1 MELVESMGS
10 KPTLCIVNYNGER
23 CLPTTLR
30 AAMDLADQF
39 IEIVLV
45 DNGSTDGSLVMVAR
59 DFPQVRVVA
68 RLGNG
73 GPGVARNAGIQA
85 AQSDRV
91 LFIDNDVTLTPTC
104 SAKLQQALDGDAN
117 AVIAMPVVIYAGR
130 RDTVQY
136 AGAGSHFLGMMTL
149 LRQNEPVDTV
159 TGDPVDVGSCVTC
172 AFLVDRRRMGETA
185 PFDEDFFYQME
196 DHDFGVRM
204 RARGFAVLAVPDAH
218 VFHGLGTEGMSIR
231 RHGTYAPVRVYC
243 LIRNRWIFLLKTY
256 SLRTF
261 LVLSPMLLLYELVQ
275 FVVVLRKGWLPE
287 WGRAAGWVIVNF
299 RSILG
304 KRREFQRARRR
315 PDRELLSGGA
325 LPFRAELAQSK
336 LERFGQRALD
346 SIAAT
351 YWKGA
356 AQLL

>member
-1 MELVESMGS
+1 MGL
-10 KPTLCIVNYNGER
+10 KPTLCVVNYNGER
-23 CLPTTLR
+23 CLPATLR
-30 AAMDLADQF
+30 AAVELVDQF
-39 IEIVLV
+39 AEIILV
-45 DNGSTDGSLVMVAR
+45 DNGSADGSLALVGR
-59 DFPQVRVVA
+59 DFPQVRIVSLPDN
-68 RLGNG
+68 R

-85 AQSDRV
+85 AQTDRV
-91 LFIDNDVTLTPTC
+91 LFIDNDVTLTAEC
-104 SAKLQQALDGDAN
+104 SAKLKQALDHDVN

-136 AGAGSHFLGMMTL
+136 AGAGSHFLGLMTL
-149 LRQNEPVDTV
+149 LCQNEPVDKV
-159 TGDPVDVGSCVTC
+159 TGGPIKVGSCVTC
-172 AFLVDRRRMGETA
+172 AFLVDRHRIGESA

-256 SLRTF
+256 SLRTL
-261 LVLSPMLLLYELVQ
+261 LVLSPMLLLYELLQ
-275 FVVVLRKGWLPE
+275 FTVVIRKGWLRE

-299 RSILG
+299 RSILS
-304 KRREFQRARRR
+304 KRREVQRARRR
-315 PDRELLSGGA
+315 PDRELFTGGEI
-325 LPFRAELAQSK
+325 PFRAELAQSS
-336 LERFGQRALD
+336 LERYGKRAFD
-346 SIAAT
+346 SIART

-356 AQLL
+356 EQLL